1 MTQDRFA
8 SKAHDWHM
16 NPQIVAMF
24 WAFVEKFRA
33 TVPLSPSLDLLDVGG
48 GTGLITFELAP
59 SVRSVT
65 IVDSSPAMCAVARE
79 RIAAEGLQHCQVLEG
94 DLLETP
100 TGSELFDRI
109 YAHMS
114 MHHIENTAGAIQRC
128 FELLRP
134 EGILVIADLLTE
146 DGSLHGDEGVPH
158 NGFDVAALQKL
169 VEKVGFVDAQAD
181 ALPPMER
188 GTDPVRL
195 YERFFLSAKKR

>member
-16 NPQIVAMF
+16 NPQIIAMF
-24 WAFVEKFRA
+24 WSFVEKYRA
-33 TVPLSPSLDLLDVGG
+33 IVPLSPELDLLDVGG

-65 IVDSSPAMCAVARE
+65 IVDSSPAMCAVARQ
-79 RIAAEGLQHCQVLEG
+79 RIADEGLQHCQVLEG

-114 MHHIENTAGAIQRC
+114 MHHVENTAGAVKR
-128 FELLRP
+128 FYELLRP
-134 EGILVIADLLTE
+134 EGILVIADLVTE
-146 DGSLHGDEGVPH
+146 DGSLHGEEGVPH
-158 NGFDVAALQKL
+158 NGFDVAALQAL
-169 VEKVGFVDAQAD
+169 VAQAGFVDVRAD
-181 ALPPMER
+181 ELPAMER
-188 GTDPVRL
+188 GAEPVRR
-195 YERFFLSAKKR
+195 YERFFLSAKKG